1 VEDKGARKRRENVE
15 RFFLDWSDDVEDDLE
30 DDDDDAEDIDWENTA
45 NDITHK
51 NSKATLRTSSSK
63 PQPPSPSD
71 RQQEETPT
79 FITPVIERGEAA
91 SLDPGLQEPS
101 SLWTES
107 EKTDTVPRVDD
118 LTQVQLEK
126 ERNETA
132 SAVSDTPES
141 SMSAEQRIKQ
151 LEEKVAELNA
161 LRLVDAASISRS
173 SPYPLSLKKKQNLI
187 FNRVNEEGRHSI
199 R

>member
-45 NDITHK
+45 NDIPHK
-51 NSKATLRTSSSK
+51 NSKATLRTSSK

-79 FITPVIERGEAA
+79 FITPVLERGETA
-91 SLDPGLQEPS
+91 SLDPGLHEPL
-101 SLWTES
+101 SLRTES

-141 SMSAEQRIKQ
+141 SMNAEQRIKQ

-173 SPYPLSLKKKQNLI
+173 SLYPLSQKKKTYI
-187 FNRVNEEGRHSI
+187 
-199 R
+199 